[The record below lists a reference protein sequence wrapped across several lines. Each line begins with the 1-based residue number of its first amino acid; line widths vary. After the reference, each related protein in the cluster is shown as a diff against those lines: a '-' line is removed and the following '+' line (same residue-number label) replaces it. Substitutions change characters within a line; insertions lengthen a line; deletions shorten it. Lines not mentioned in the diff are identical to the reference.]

1 MFIFYDLFRIISY
14 KVKRGIAVY
23 KRNLFKKI
31 NFIEMV
37 NLLNKKI
44 YYCEENEKLLW
55 EILRDDIIIIKQK
68 IRIIQFKSEKF
79 LRRLKRSW

>member
-1 MFIFYDLFRIISY
+1 MSIFYDLFRIISY
-14 KVKRGIAVY
+14 KVKRIIAVY